1 MLAKPSTAMSKSR
14 ELVCQRKC
22 VVTRPVMGHHAQGDE
37 CESDAAQLATQ
48 IRPSLHGA
56 DRSHRHRQNP
66 PPDAG
71 QYGPE
76 HCMGESSFY
85 HPTGSQI
92 GLEVGRA
99 RVFGAGTSGL
109 RRRTFGLGSHCPNG
123 QRAQDFLTNGLGV
136 A

>member
-1 MLAKPSTAMSKSR
+1 MALLKEMEQPN
-14 ELVCQRKC
+14 QRIETVYFMETDISS
-22 VVTRPVMGHHAQGDE
+22 VVAVQ
-37 CESDAAQLATQ
+37 
-48 IRPSLHGA
+48 
-56 DRSHRHRQNP
+56 
-66 PPDAG
+66 PDG
-71 QYGPE
+71 
-76 HCMGESSFY
+76 
-85 HPTGSQI
+85 PTGSQI